1 MGMLRGCFASSIVG
15 IVGRRVQ
22 VAGRQAVAHF
32 IVSVVIEPAV
42 GVVRFFQ
49 SRQRVVHVIDRHRPR
64 RNRQRRRHCAGGGD
78 GRRVRHCG
86 GGGDGRR
93 QGNSGCQCNG
103 RRGRY
108 GHGRR
113 LRARGGDGRNR
124 RLSGVEVPKGDAMG
138 IDGVLGQQSK

>member
-49 SRQRVVHVIDRHRPR
+49 SRQRIVGEPNFWMLTTGAMRSKAILVICEQIPRHLPPEYI
-64 RNRQRRRHCAGGGD
+64 HF
-78 GRRVRHCG
+78 
-86 GGGDGRR
+86 
-93 QGNSGCQCNG
+93 
-103 RRGRY
+103 
-108 GHGRR
+108 
-113 LRARGGDGRNR
+113 L
-124 RLSGVEVPKGDAMG
+124 
-138 IDGVLGQQSK
+138 VLL